1 MDRKQ
6 HGKVQM
12 SHGWWDSIRKRHT
25 NIVLRHAVPLS
36 QVHHMSGQSE
46 VSTLYFE
53 ELECSL
59 FDNDVIDSPC
69 QIYNMDESGF
79 PLDPKSP
86 FIACKKGERH
96 PTFVTSGSKSQVT
109 VLACCNAGGGCIP
122 PLIIFDQKTL
132 NQELTKDEIP
142 ETMYGLSKNGWVDS
156 EIFDGWFQNHFLPHA
171 CAHLVL
177 FYYCSMGIPH
187 ISIQPQYNELLRNK

>member
-1 MDRKQ
+1 LSDYEESELENFIVKMATLGFAYGRKEIIDLVQQIMDRKQ

-79 PLDPKSP
+79 PLDPKSA
-86 FIACKKGERH
+86 FIACKRR
-96 PTFVTSGSKSQVT
+96 
-109 VLACCNAGGGCIP
+109 
-122 PLIIFDQKTL
+122 KTPYL
-132 NQELTKDEIP
+132 CD
-142 ETMYGLSKNGWVDS
+142 
-156 EIFDGWFQNHFLPHA
+156 
-171 CAHLVL
+171 
-177 FYYCSMGIPH
+177 
-187 ISIQPQYNELLRNK
+187 LR